1 MGQSTWGLRKSQML
15 RFAPRL
21 IRGSVFR
28 SSSQVLRTT
37 RFYAE
42 EKEFRGT
49 LPDLELATGE
59 EKMELLAELEGK
71 ELYEQYLTG
80 PFGTVQNPVIVPSV
94 NTVRIVGCVGGD
106 GEKAHDL
113 IWPEVHKGRDTICV
127 ECGQVFS
134 LKTSAH
140 DEHHEHIP
148 ADAIVE
154 DVGNITTEP
163 MPDAAKFWEDFQQLK
178 REGVFARKE

>member
-1 MGQSTWGLRKSQML
+1 MGELRKSQML

-28 SSSQVLRTT
+28 TSSQVLRTT
-37 RFYAE
+37 RYYAE

-94 NTVRIVGCVGGD
+94 NTVRIV
-106 GEKAHDL
+106 
-113 IWPEVHKGRDTICV
+113 

-140 DEHHEHIP
+140 DEHHHEHIP

-178 REGVFARKE
+178 RDGVFARKE